1 MMSPM
6 PAPTSADWPRAER
19 DALALFQD
27 LLRIDTHNPP
37 GNETPAAELCARA
50 LAADGIQSTLIGRT
64 PERQNVIARLKG
76 DGSERP
82 LLLNAHLDVVPVE
95 GAAWTHPPFGGE
107 IHDGW
112 IWGRG
117 AVDMKNMAAMSVAVV
132 RQLAREGVRLKRDV
146 IFCGSCDEEA
156 GSAEGAVWL
165 VENHPDLVRAE
176 YGLGEAGG
184 FSLHLAG
191 QTFYPVQVAQKG
203 VVWLTMR
210 TRGEPGHGSV
220 PRPRG
225 AVPKL
230 AEAISKLSTTKL
242 PAHATPELK
251 RFVSGLA
258 AGLKGA
264 AKAGLPLLATETIGP
279 LALRAAG
286 DSSFTRSFSALLAN
300 TASPTVLRAGSKSNV
315 HPSVAECVVD
325 GRTLPGQTREMFLR
339 ELRAV
344 VGPEVE
350 LDVFLEIEPAVF
362 PSDTPLFAQIAR
374 TLDALEPGAKVVPY
388 MVPGFTDAFAF
399 KRIGCTFYGFSP
411 LKLPKDGPAFA
422 ELFHGHDERAPVEGF
437 LWGLRALY
445 EVVKTFCA

>member
-1 MMSPM
+1 MID
-6 PAPTSADWPRAER
+6 AGAAEEALELFRA
-19 DALALFQD
+19 
-27 LLRIDTHNPP
+27 LLRIDTTNPP
-37 GNETPAAELCARA
+37 GNETPAAELCARE
-50 LAADGIQSTLIGRT
+50 LAADGLAPVLLGRT
-64 PERQNVIARLKG
+64 AERMNVIARLRG
-76 DGSERP
+76 DGSLPP
-82 LLLNAHLDVVPVE
+82 LLLNAHLDVVPAE
-95 GAAWTHPPFGGE
+95 LSAWKHPPFAGE

-112 IWGRG
+112 VWGRG
-117 AVDMKNMAAMSVAVV
+117 AVDMKHMAAMSVQVV
-132 RQLAREGVRLKRDV
+132 RQLAREKLKLRRDV

-156 GSAEGAVWL
+156 GSAEGARWL
-165 VENHPDLVRAE
+165 IEAHPELIRAE

-191 QTFYPVQVAQKG
+191 STFYPIQVAQKG

-220 PRPRG
+220 PRPNG

-230 AEAISKLSTTKL
+230 ADAIAKLSKTRL

-251 RFVSGLA
+251 RFVGALA
-258 AGLKGA
+258 AGLKGP
-264 AKAGLPLLATETIGP
+264 AKAALPLLATETMGP

-315 HPSVAECVVD
+315 HPSVAECVID
-325 GRTLPGQTREMFLR
+325 GRTLPGQTREMFLS

-344 VGPEVE
+344 VGKDVE
-350 LDVFLEIEPAVF
+350 LDVFLEIEPTVF

-374 TLDALEPGAKVVPY
+374 TLGELEPGAKVIPY

-399 KRIGCTFYGFSP
+399 KQLGCTFYGFSP
-411 LKLPKDGPAFA
+411 LRLPKDGPSFG
-422 ELFHGHDERAPVEGF
+422 EMFHGHDERAPVEGF
-437 LWGLRALY
+437 KWGLNALY
-445 EVVKTFCA
+445 QVVREFCS